1 MSQIDEQEWNSV
13 LQVEYPFLKYGF
25 LWALEH
31 TGATVKRS
39 GWQPQHL
46 TVYQGSELV
55 AFMPLYLKYHSY
67 GEYVF
72 DWSWAEAYERNA
84 ETYYPKLLSCI
95 PYTPATGPRLCI
107 ASSADKELITA
118 YVIDSLLAHARAT
131 KVSSIHVLFPEKA
144 LNQRLQESGLN
155 SRLGSQFH
163 WFNNGYESFDG
174 FLETFSSRKR
184 KNVRKE
190 RKNVEKQGI
199 QFRVLEGELIDARM
213 WKTFYSFYQRT
224 YLKRSGHGGYLS
236 QAFFEAVAEAIPS
249 QLVMVVAFD
258 GDGEV
263 AGGSEVD
270 EPIAAAL
277 YFRDQDT
284 LYGRYWG
291 CRKDVEFL
299 HFETCYYQGI
309 EYCIRHRLSKF
320 DPGAQGEH
328 KIQRGFTPIKTWSN
342 HWIASPEFSVAIKDF
357 LGREEQAVEV
367 YIKECTTLLP
377 FKQTEHCGHD

>member
-25 LWALEH
+25 LWALES
-31 TGATVKRS
+31 TGATVKSS

-46 TVYQGSELV
+46 TVYRGSVLV
-55 AFMPLYLKYHSY
+55 AFLPLYLKYHSY

-72 DWSWAEAYERNA
+72 DWSWAEAYERNGQ
-84 ETYYPKLLSCI
+84 TYYPKLLSCV

-107 ASSADKELITA
+107 ASSEDKDLITT
-118 YVIDSLLAHARAT
+118 YVIESLLAHARAI

-144 LNQRLQESGLN
+144 LNQRLQESGLS
-155 SRLGSQFH
+155 SRLGTQFH
-163 WFNNGYESFDG
+163 WFNQDYESFGG

-190 RKNVEKQGI
+190 RKNVEKQGV
-199 QFRVLEGELIDARM
+199 QFRVLEGESIDASM

-258 GDGEV
+258 GDGEG
-263 AGGSEVD
+263 AGDSEVE

-291 CRKDVEFL
+291 CQKDVEFL
-299 HFETCYYQGI
+299 HFETCY
-309 EYCIRHRLSKF
+309 
-320 DPGAQGEH
+320 
-328 KIQRGFTPIKTWSN
+328 
-342 HWIASPEFSVAIKDF
+342 
-357 LGREEQAVEV
+357 
-367 YIKECTTLLP
+367 
-377 FKQTEHCGHD
+377 